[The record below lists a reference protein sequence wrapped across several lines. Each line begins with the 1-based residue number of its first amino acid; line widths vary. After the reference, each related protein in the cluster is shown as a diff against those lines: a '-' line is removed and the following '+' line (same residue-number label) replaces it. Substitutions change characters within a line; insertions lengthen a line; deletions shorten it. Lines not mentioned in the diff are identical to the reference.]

1 MLSKLFKS
9 MLVLSIILAL
19 VGCSSTTPT
28 EETSTVE
35 ETETTTETS
44 ETTQT
49 VSSDYDPS
57 GMIDYMK
64 DNPTTWMSVDNGYW
78 SEDPA
83 DQPTDEELT
92 EMLDTA
98 MMAQLA
104 VQYNEV
110 FCVVL
115 RDYDDQ
121 FDIIGDYWDNSG
133 KAIGKSVTE
142 GTVTVLFYADKIL
155 DQEEH
160 ASTYGEYL
168 LADGSD
174 SGYGSYY
181 QQAASTSYI
190 DTGLTMAYLQFAAH
204 SLGYN
209 THVFGGLYGEVAT
222 NNPTKYIDG
231 KNLMRGWGFPHEYGE
246 DIKDI
251 PLEGNVK
258 LVGAVVIGKRDD
270 EYDAVTSAS
279 MHMRPTNYYFYDG
292 VDESGNVSAEP
303 KTSESAD
310 AESDTTTGATEEV
323 SE

>member
-1 MLSKLFKS
+1 MKKLIKS
-9 MLVLSIILAL
+9 SLAL
-19 VGCSSTTPT
+19 ALTLPMAACA
-28 EETSTVE
+28 TSTNAPASSE
-35 ETETTTETS
+35 ATTTQQPQEVAST
-44 ETTQT
+44 
-49 VSSDYDPS
+49 YDPS
-57 GMIDYMK
+57 GLIDYMK

-115 RDYDDQ
+115 RDYQDQ

-155 DQEEH
+155 DQEQH
-160 ASTYGEYL
+160 ASQYGQYIE
-168 LADGSD
+168 ADGTESP
-174 SGYGSYY
+174 YGSYY
-181 QQAASTSYI
+181 QPAPSSAYM

-258 LVGAVVIGKRDD
+258 LVGAIVIGKPAEGVD
-270 EYDAVTSAS
+270 VNTSAS

-292 VDESGNVSAEP
+292 VDQSSNKQETTETNNTNE
-303 KTSESAD
+303 T
-310 AESDTTTGATEEV
+310 DTTTEATAEE
-323 SE
+323 